1 MNEIADWQITPY
13 VPIFNTVVMIVN
25 LKSLISDT
33 PVVHEV
39 LAMVK
44 SRKLPYKSS
53 PLCHLRAEQ
62 MFRKENKKNNGGR
75 RRRLRFPY
83 ASVFKV
89 LKRPQRTPSESVDS
103 FRCKGFA
110 CVFYLSQTSGI
121 LRSS

>member
-39 LAMVK
+39 LATVK
-44 SRKLPYKSS
+44 SRKLPYKAHRSVICVQNKC
-53 PLCHLRAEQ
+53 LE
-62 MFRKENKKNNGGR
+62 RKIKKNNGGR

>member
-39 LAMVK
+39 LATVK

-53 PLCHLRAEQ
+53 PLCHFRAEQ
-62 MFRKENKKNNGGR
+62 MFRKENKKKQRGSKKTIAFS
-75 RRRLRFPY
+75 LRFR
-83 ASVFKV
+83 F
-89 LKRPQRTPSESVDS
+89 
-103 FRCKGFA
+103 
-110 CVFYLSQTSGI
+110 
-121 LRSS
+121 

>member
-1 MNEIADWQITPY
+1 MNGIADWQFTPY

-62 MFRKENKKNNGGR
+62 MFRKENKKKQRGSKKTIAFS
-75 RRRLRFPY
+75 LRFR
-83 ASVFKV
+83 FKV